1 MIDKY
6 KKQVEQLKGKRQ
18 GIQEN
23 LQAANKKSRSFR
35 RELRDAEKAQV
46 LTQHVAQ
53 STQDQLKYQLSEL
66 PKLALSSVFGSDA
79 YDFEVDFTIKRSKT
93 EVDFWF
99 VRDGVRINPKENSG
113 LGPVDIAGMAL
124 RPALWSLRS
133 PRNHPCIWLD
143 EPFKHL
149 KGAEANKRA
158 LAMLKEICQP
168 RPEKGWPGLQI
179 IMVADERASREDI
192 SEVSDKLF
200 VFKMKKRRSI
210 VKEIGCSRI

>member
-6 KKQVEQLKGKRQ
+6 KKKIEQLKGKRQ

-23 LQAANKKSRSFR
+23 LSAANKKSRAFR

-46 LTQHVAQ
+46 LIQHVAQ

-66 PKLALSSVFGSDA
+66 PKLALQSVFNDP
-79 YDFEVDFTIKRSKT
+79 YDFEVSFEIKRSKT

-99 VRDGVRINPKENSG
+99 VRDGVRINPKENTG

-133 PRNHPCIWLD
+133 PRNRPCIWLD
-143 EPFKHL
+143 EPAKHL
-149 KGAEANKRA
+149 KGADANKRA
-158 LAMLKEICQP
+158 LAMLREICQP
-168 RPEKGWPGLQI
+168 RPDKAWPGLQI
-179 IMVADERASREDI
+179 VMVADERASRDDLL
-192 SEVSDKLF
+192 EVADKLF
-200 VFKMKKRRSI
+200 SFSMRDRRSI
-210 VKEIGCSRI
+210 VKVVK

>member
-1 MIDKY
+1 MTTKKY
-6 KKQVEQLKGKRQ
+6 RSKIEQLKGKQ
-18 GIQEN
+18 QHIKDQIATSSATKKN
-23 LQAANKKSRSFR
+23 LR
-35 RELRDAEKAQV
+35 RELISAEKAQA
-46 LTQHVAQ
+46 LIQQVAQ
-53 STQDQLKYQLSEL
+53 NTQEQLKYQLSEL
-66 PKLALSSVFGSDA
+66 PKLALQSVFDDP
-79 YDFEVDFTIKRSKT
+79 YDFDVDFIIKRSKT

-99 VRDGVRINPKENSG
+99 VRDGVRINPKENTG

-133 PRNHPCIWLD
+133 PRNRACIWLD

-179 IMVADERASREDI
+179 VMIADERASRDDI
-192 SEVSDKLF
+192 MEVADKLF
-200 VFKMKKRRSI
+200 EFKMRGRKTL
-210 VKEIGCSRI
+210 VKEIVCG